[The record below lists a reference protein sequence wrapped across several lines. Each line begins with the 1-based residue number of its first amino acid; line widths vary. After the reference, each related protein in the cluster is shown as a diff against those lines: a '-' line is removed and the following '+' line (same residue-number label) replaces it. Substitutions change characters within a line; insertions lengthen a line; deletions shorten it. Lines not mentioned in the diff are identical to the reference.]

1 MFVMKKITIELED
14 SLYDDFNV
22 LTSSIEKIREK
33 LIIDLI
39 KQEVEKY
46 SEVIKRLKMKEN

>member
-1 MFVMKKITIELED
+1 MKKITIELED